1 MDNITVLQV
10 EKRLDDLSDY
20 VPSSVFREA
29 FLASELLIKVS
40 VLTVLEHNVDVL
52 GIVEVSVKLNDI
64 WVVKSPLNFQLS
76 LHLWEK
82 VKLLKHLLE
91 DNFECTWDTCRAL
104 HCLEHFAELAATD
117 CLDSCEVML
126 APALTFLVRGLI
138 LMISTGNIMIVG
150 YACRLC
156 HFVLNYSLR
165 DQIILEVR
173 TTLWN

>member
-10 EKRLDDLSDY
+10 EESLDDLSDY

-76 LHLWEK
+76 LHL
-82 VKLLKHLLE
+82 
-91 DNFECTWDTCRAL
+91 
-104 HCLEHFAELAATD
+104 
-117 CLDSCEVML
+117 
-126 APALTFLVRGLI
+126 
-138 LMISTGNIMIVG
+138 
-150 YACRLC
+150 
-156 HFVLNYSLR
+156 
-165 DQIILEVR
+165 
-173 TTLWN
+173 